1 MDVLSVIYALLIT
14 TILFTISKTALPKL
28 NAKFWDL
35 WRIGEAEAPYKW
47 WFWGVMCTFSTLLF
61 IDANFGFIGS
71 IRPLDG
77 VAMFALSLPFLFL
90 VIDIYHKAY
99 TVNYIIQHSE
109 N

>member
-47 WFWGVMCTFSTLLF
+47 WFWGVMCTFSTL
-61 IDANFGFIGS
+61 IGS